1 MCTMYWNSGHK
12 VRCIYAEIRNF
23 DNVDNNAR
31 GSNVLSCYQSLN
43 GIYGKATVC
52 QFVCLFTIHGCVM
65 HLIAKAINAI
75 TSGTL
80 RL

>member
-1 MCTMYWNSGHK
+1 M

-23 DNVDNNAR
+23 DNVDHNAR
-31 GSNVLSCYQSLN
+31 GSNVLSGYQSLN
-43 GIYGKATVC
+43 GIYGTVC

-65 HLIAKAINAI
+65 HLIAKAISAI